1 VPVQPQE
8 SLPTNASQDAEPQ
21 KSANET
27 YLDCVKNAV
36 GYTAAA
42 SLVGGGAAAGV
53 GSTAALSAVGFT
65 SGGVAAGTI
74 AAGAQSAIVAVEAGS
89 IFAYLQSAGA
99 LATGVFGAA
108 FWPVTIGVGA
118 VAGSGYIYSQCG
130 LPVDI

>member
-1 VPVQPQE
+1 MI
-8 SLPTNASQDAEPQ
+8 PTNGSQDGEPQ
-21 KSANET
+21 NPSNQT
-27 YLDCVKNAV
+27 YLDCFKDAV

-74 AAGAQSAIVAVEAGS
+74 AAGAQSAMVAIEAGS

-99 LATGVFGAA
+99 LATGIFGAA

-118 VAGSGYIYSQCG
+118 VAGSGYVYSQCG
-130 LPVDI
+130 LPV